1 MACPGEATVDT
12 SDDPTV
18 LTIASDCSGME
29 TPALVLREMGI
40 PFRSLW
46 ASEIDEHCRSFIRNN
61 CEPERFDRD
70 IKMRDVKTLPTSPD
84 IYFCGFPCQYF
95 SGLRSTKPRE
105 DDPRRDVYEY
115 VLGILRFI
123 SRPLESGAIAGFT

>member
-12 SDDPTV
+12 SDDPPM

-46 ASEIDEHCRSFIRNN
+46 ASEIDEHCRSFIRNMSHTRN
-61 CEPERFDRD
+61 HV
-70 IKMRDVKTLPTSPD
+70 INTLTM
-84 IYFCGFPCQYF
+84 I
-95 SGLRSTKPRE
+95 R
-105 DDPRRDVYEY
+105 
-115 VLGILRFI
+115 
-123 SRPLESGAIAGFT
+123 